1 MWYET
6 KGKDSDVAIS
16 TRVRI
21 ARNLAGYPFG
31 DRLDDAKKKE
41 IIKKVDSAYKGKE
54 WKYTDMASLS
64 EAGRQ
69 SLADRHL
76 ISREFADW
84 PEGTQLIQ
92 NRDEDVNIMVLEE
105 DHVRIQSIVPGFDIK
120 SALGKAEAAEAKL
133 DDACDIA
140 YSERYGYIT
149 HCPTNLG
156 TGIRIS
162 VMLHLPAYTRAGGI
176 KALALQLAKLG
187 LTIRGADGEG
197 SDPAGNIYQISN
209 QVTLGVTEDELV
221 ERLSNVVG
229 NIIKEERSLHE
240 KAGEQFTKDLR
251 EEARRDFGI
260 LMYSERISSREITDM
275 YSTLR
280 LAASSG
286 LIKLPQEKLDEL
298 LIRSMPH
305 TVEAEH
311 EGVNT
316 PEARDRARAE
326 LAREILKGSDI

>member
-1 MWYET
+1 MWYEA

-92 NRDEDVNIMVLEE
+92 NKEEDVNIMVLEE

-133 DDACDIA
+133 GDACDIA

-240 KAGEQFTKDLR
+240 KAGEQFSRDLR

-260 LMYSERISSREITDM
+260 LMYSERVSSREITDM

-286 LIKLPQEKLDEL
+286 LIRLPQEKLDEL

>member
-1 MWYET
+1 MWYGT
-6 KGKDSDVAIS
+6 KGNDSDVAIS

-41 IIKKVDSAYKGKE
+41 IIEKIDKAFKGKE
-54 WKYTDMASLS
+54 WKYTDMSSLT
-64 EAGRQ
+64 EAQRQ

-76 ISREFADW
+76 ISREFAGC
-84 PEGTQLIQ
+84 PAGTQLIQ
-92 NRDEDVNIMVLEE
+92 NKDQDVNVMVLEE
-105 DHVRIQSIVPGFDIK
+105 DHVRIQSIVPGFDIR
-120 SALGKAEAAEAKL
+120 SAMEKAEAAEAKL
-133 DDACDIA
+133 DEACDIA
-140 YSERYGYIT
+140 YSEKYGYIT

-197 SDPAGNIYQISN
+197 SDPSGNIYQISN

-229 NIIKEERSLHE
+229 NIIKEERSFHE
-240 KAGEQFTKDLR
+240 KAGEEFRSDLR
-251 EEARRDFGI
+251 ENARRNFGI
-260 LMYSERISSREITDM
+260 LMFSERISSREITDM

-298 LIRSMPH
+298 LVRSMPS

-311 EGVNT
+311 KGVTT

-326 LAREILKGSDI
+326 LAREILGESAI